1 MKIDSYSNQSFQG
14 VFVKS
19 NEAVKILRKADRAVK
34 ASDAI
39 FIDINIPNGHKK
51 PLWSVLSQYITKTQQ
66 NNNNHIIIDVLEKGK
81 QLLTVKTLDSK
92 GFVHKKWVVNPMP
105 VTGKMNEILPPDTI
119 VLGNKAADN
128 TIYGRSAFFDV
139 IDNAEA
145 EADMLKMRELADSKE
160 IQKSV
165 RELPKSKRINKTKG
179 KVNHVILKKTNKQH
193 VQKPFLMLKDLLFN
207 LGYCPKPKSIKP
219 EPKNKPRI
227 PRHMKKELK
236 KSQSV

>member
-19 NEAVKILRKADRAVK
+19 NEAVKLLRKADRAVK

-51 PLWSVLSQYITKTQQ
+51 PLWSVLSQYVTKNQQ

-81 QLLTVKTLDSK
+81 QLLIVKTLDSN

-105 VTGKMNEILPPDTI
+105 VTGKMNEILPSDTVI
-119 VLGNKAADN
+119 LGNKAADN
-128 TIYGRSAFFDV
+128 TIYGRSVFFDV

-145 EADMLKMRELADSKE
+145 EADMLKMQELAASKE
-160 IQKSV
+160 SQISV
-165 RELPKSKRINKTKG
+165 RELPKAKRINKTKG
-179 KVNHVILKKTNKQH
+179 KVNHVILKKINKKH
-193 VQKPFLMLKDLLFN
+193 VQRPFLFLKDLFFKID
-207 LGYCPKPKSIKP
+207 CSPKPKLVKP